1 MEDFSKD
8 YLLQDIKLEDAIKW
22 SEYKMVPLDY
32 ENAIIAFNNTIEDIE
47 GEIYTIKDFDKDS
60 FYDFIKN
67 LVVKM
72 VDYAK
77 AK

>member
-1 MEDFSKD
+1 
-8 YLLQDIKLEDAIKW
+8 
-22 SEYKMVPLDY
+22 MVPLDY